1 MNQPTFAD
9 DIALSKLKVHLETGK
24 SVAFIGSGP
33 STDIYKPWPQLVRSI
48 CKECGI
54 PLDKRYNERS
64 LDANQMTTLIDA
76 AKALDIDGYR
86 TALVKEYGR
95 EVVEFPRVYNLLF
108 ELPFSGYVTLNF
120 DPLLAKIGQRHNKT
134 VHAFPY
140 LPIRELSSKTIF
152 YAHGRI
158 EPGEMPK
165 AEHIVLGKSDFG
177 KAYGEKGA
185 LDRFFSELF
194 TFSPVIF
201 IGCTLSEPE
210 FSELLILSAAI
221 QKRQQLEQ
229 LEPLKPRTIILPNRY
244 TTLGREGFDRQ
255 EQSRDPLL
263 QLVDRDAEYSESEE
277 YDVRN
282 IEVLRYANPDG
293 GHSGLE
299 QMFEHMSG
307 VVRPA
312 PGTFAEEPLPI

>member
-1 MNQPTFAD
+1 MNR
-9 DIALSKLKVHLETGK
+9 LKAHLETGK

-33 STDIYKPWPQLVRSI
+33 STGIYKPWPQLVKSI
-48 CKECGI
+48 CEECGI
-54 PLDKRYNERS
+54 PLDKRYGERS
-64 LDANQMTTLIDA
+64 LDAMQLMTLVDA

-86 TALVKEYGR
+86 TALFKEYGK
-95 EVVEFPRVYNLLF
+95 EGVEFPQVYSLLF

-120 DPLLAKIGQRHNKT
+120 DPLLAKIGERYDKT

-140 LPIRELSSKTIF
+140 LPMRELSSKTIF

-158 EPGEMPK
+158 EPGISPK
-165 AEHIVLGKSDFG
+165 PEHIVLGKSDFG
-177 KAYGEKGA
+177 RAYGEKGA

-210 FSELLILSAAI
+210 FTDLLTLSAAI

-244 TTLGREGFDRQ
+244 TALRQVSFDSQGRTQ
-255 EQSRDPLL
+255 DPLP
-263 QLVDRDAEYSESEE
+263 QLIDTDAEYSESKE
-277 YDVRN
+277 YDIRN
-282 IEVLRYANPDG
+282 TEVLRYANPDG

-299 QMFEHMSG
+299 QMFKHMTG
-307 VVRPA
+307 VVRQA
-312 PGTFAEEPLPI
+312 TGTFAEEPLPV